1 MSWNLKSGSGRP
13 TTLGFFTPPLVFGAR
28 SVNIVSFFKRET
40 GSMAQQYQPGQRW
53 ISDSEAELGLG
64 TVLAQDGRLLTVLYP
79 ATGET
84 RQYALRNAPLTRVR
98 FSPGDV
104 ITHFENWKMTVR
116 EVDDVDGL
124 LVYHGLNAQNEVVT
138 LPETQLSNFIQFRL
152 ATDRLFAGQIDQL
165 SWFSLRYNT
174 LEHTSRQ
181 LQSSLWG
188 LGGVRAQ
195 PIAHQ
200 LHIAREVADRIA
212 PRVLLADEV
221 GLGKTIEAGLVIHR
235 QLLSGRANRVLILV
249 PENLQHQWL
258 VEMRRRF
265 NLQVALFDAE
275 RFMESDAGNPFEDT
289 QLALVALEWLVEDEK
304 AQDALFAAGWDLMV
318 VDEAHHLVWHEDKAS
333 REYSLVEQLA
343 EVIAGVLL
351 LTATPEQ
358 LGQDSHFARLRLLD
372 PNRFHDLKAFRAE
385 SENYRPVAQAVQEL
399 LDKGKLSPQA
409 QTTIHGFLGA
419 EGDALLAAVNAGDDE
434 AKSRLIRELLDR
446 HGTGRVLF
454 RNTRA
459 AVQGFPERKLH
470 EYPLPC
476 PVEYLELPVGEHA
489 DLYPEVSFQA
499 HSEVSEE
506 ERWWRFDPRVDWLID
521 TLKMLKRVKVLVI
534 CAHAETAMDLEDA
547 LRVRSGIPATV
558 FHEGMNILERDR
570 AAAYFADEEFGAQ
583 VLICSEIGSEGR
595 NFQFSHH
602 LVLFDLP
609 SHPDLL
615 EQRIGRLDRIGQK
628 HTIELHVPFLE
639 TSPQARLF
647 QWYHEALNAFL
658 NTCPTGNALQHQF
671 GSRLLPLLESGDDD
685 EWQKLINEAR
695 AERERL
701 ESELHTGRDRLLEL
715 NSGGAGEGEA
725 LVEAI
730 LDQDDQ
736 FSLPIY
742 METLFDAFG
751 IDSEDHSENA
761 LILKPS
767 EKMLDASF
775 PLGDDEGVTITYD
788 RNQALSREDMQF
800 ITWEHPMVQGGMDL
814 VLSGSM
820 GNTAVALI
828 KNKALKPG
836 TVLLELIYVSE
847 VVAPRSLQL
856 GRYLPPAAL
865 RCLLDPNGNDLS
877 SRVSFNTLNDQLE
890 SVPRASA
897 NKFIQAQRDLL
908 TPRINAGEEKITPK
922 HAERV
927 AEAQRRLAADTE
939 EELARLTALQA
950 VNPTVRDSELVA
962 LRAQREQGLAMLEK
976 AALRLEAIRVLV
988 AG

>member
-1 MSWNLKSGSGRP
+1 
-13 TTLGFFTPPLVFGAR
+13 
-28 SVNIVSFFKRET
+28 
-40 GSMAQQYQPGQRW
+40 MAQQYQPGQRW

-84 RQYALRNAPLTRVR
+84 RQYATRNAPLTRVR
-98 FSPGDV
+98 FSPGDE
-104 ITHFENWKMTVR
+104 ITHFEGWKLTVR

-124 LVYHGLNAQNEVVT
+124 LVYHGLNAHSEVLS

-152 ATDRLFAGQIDQL
+152 ASDRLFAGQIDPL
-165 SWFSLRYNT
+165 PWFALRYHS
-174 LEHTSRQ
+174 LEHTSRL
-181 LQSSLWG
+181 LQSPLWG
-188 LGGVRAQ
+188 LGGARAQ
-195 PIAHQ
+195 PIPHQ

-235 QLLSGRANRVLILV
+235 QLLAGRTSRVLILV

-265 NLQVALFDAE
+265 NLEVALFDAE
-275 RFMESDAGNPFEDT
+275 RCAESDADNPFEDS
-289 QLALVALEWLVEDEK
+289 QLALVALEWLKDDDK
-304 AQDALFAAGWDLMV
+304 AQAAVLAADWDLLV
-318 VDEAHHLVWHEDKAS
+318 VDEAHHLVWHPEHAS
-333 REYSLVEQLA
+333 REYSLVERLA
-343 EVIAGVLL
+343 RQIAGVLL

-372 PNRFHDLKAFRAE
+372 PDRFHDLAAFRDE
-385 SENYRPVAQAVQEL
+385 SAQYRPVAEAVQEL
-399 LDKGKLSPQA
+399 LDQGKLSQQA
-409 QTTIHGFLGA
+409 RAAIHGFLGA
-419 EGDALLAAVNAGDDE
+419 EGDELLASVEGGDEE
-434 AKSRLIRELLDR
+434 ARARLVRELLDR

-459 AVQGFPERKLH
+459 AVQGFPERQLH
-470 EYPLPC
+470 PYPLPC
-476 PVEYLELPVGEHA
+476 PAEYLELPVGEHA
-489 DLYPEVSFQA
+489 DLYPEVSYQA
-499 HSEVSEE
+499 QLETGEE

-558 FHEGMNILERDR
+558 FHEGLSILERDR

-609 SHPDLL
+609 AHPDLL

-628 HTIELHVPFLE
+628 HTIQLHVPYLE
-639 TSPQARLF
+639 TSPQERLF
-647 QWYHEALNAFL
+647 QWYDLALNAFL

-671 GSRLLPLLESGDDD
+671 GPRLLPQLDGGDGDTWLALLE
-685 EWQKLINEAR
+685 EAT
-695 AERERL
+695 AERLRL
-701 ESELHTGRDRLLEL
+701 EGELHAGRDRLLEL

-730 LDQDDQ
+730 LEQDDE
-736 FSLPIY
+736 FALPIY
-742 METLFDAFG
+742 MEELFDAFG

-761 LILKPS
+761 LILRPS

-788 RNQALSREDMQF
+788 RNQALAREDMQF
-800 ITWEHPMVQGGMDL
+800 LTWEHPMVQGGMDL

-836 TVLLELIYVSE
+836 TVLLELLYVSE
-847 VVAPRSLQL
+847 VVAPRALQL

-865 RCLLDPNGNDLS
+865 RCLLDAHGNDLAAK
-877 SRVSFNTLNDQLE
+877 VSFETLNDQLE

-897 NKFIQAQRDLL
+897 NKFIQAQRDALNPL
-908 TPRINAGEEKITPK
+908 INAGEAKIAPR

-939 EELARLTALQA
+939 EELARLSALQA
-950 VNPTVRDSELVA
+950 VNPSVRDSELDA
-962 LRAQREQGLAMLEK
+962 LRQQREQGLAMLDK

>member
-1 MSWNLKSGSGRP
+1 
-13 TTLGFFTPPLVFGAR
+13 
-28 SVNIVSFFKRET
+28 
-40 GSMAQQYQPGQRW
+40 MAQQYQPGQRW

-64 TVLAQDGRLLTVLYP
+64 TILAQDGRLLTVLYP
-79 ATGET
+79 ATGDT
-84 RQYALRNAPLTRVR
+84 RQYSLRNAPLTRVR
-98 FSPGDV
+98 FSPGDQ
-104 ITHFENWKMTVR
+104 ITHFEGWKLTVR
-116 EVDDVDGL
+116 EVDDIDGL
-124 LVYHGLNAQNEVVT
+124 MVYHGLDGQNQPRT

-152 ATDRLFAGQIDQL
+152 ASDRLFAGQIDPL

-174 LEHTSRQ
+174 LQHTSKQ
-181 LQSSLWG
+181 MQSALWG
-188 LGGVRAQ
+188 LGGCRAQ

-200 LHIAREVADRIA
+200 LHIAREVADRSA

-235 QLLSGRANRVLILV
+235 QLLSGRASRVLILV

-275 RFMESDAGNPFEDT
+275 RFIESDASNPFEDA

-304 AQDALFAAGWDLMV
+304 AQDALFAAGWDMMV
-318 VDEAHHLVWHEDKAS
+318 VDEAHHLVWHEDQVSA
-333 REYSLVEQLA
+333 EYGLVEQLA
-343 EVIAGVLL
+343 QVIPGVLL

-372 PNRFHDLKAFRAE
+372 PNRFHDLAAFRAE
-385 SENYRPVAQAVQEL
+385 SEHYRPVAEAVQEL
-399 LDKGKLSPQA
+399 LDEGRLSPKA
-409 QTTIHGFLGA
+409 HATIQGFLGA
-419 EGDALLAAVNAGDDE
+419 EGEALLAAVSDGDSQ
-434 AKSRLIRELLDR
+434 ASARLIRELLDR

-459 AVQGFPERKLH
+459 AIQGFPERQLH
-470 EYPLPC
+470 PYPLATP
-476 PVEYLELPVGEHA
+476 EQYRDLPAGEHA
-489 DLYPEVSFQA
+489 ELYPEVAFQA
-499 HSEVSEE
+499 QGDVADD

-521 TLKMLKRVKVLVI
+521 TLKMLKRTKVLVI

-547 LRVRSGIPATV
+547 LRVRSGIPASV

-595 NFQFSHH
+595 NFQFAHH
-602 LVLFDLP
+602 LVMFDLP
-609 SHPDLL
+609 AHPDLL

-628 HTIELHVPFLE
+628 HTIQLHIPYLLG
-639 TSPQARLF
+639 SPQERLF
-647 QWYHEALNAFL
+647 QWYHEGLNAFL

-671 GSRLLPLLESGDDD
+671 GPRLLSLLEGGESKAWDSLVDD
-685 EWQKLINEAR
+685 AR
-695 AERERL
+695 SERERL
-701 ESELHTGRDRLLEL
+701 EAELHTGRDRLLEL
-715 NSGGAGEGEA
+715 NSGGAGEGQA

-730 LDQDDQ
+730 LEQDDQ
-736 FSLPIY
+736 FALPIY

-788 RNQALSREDMQF
+788 RAQALSREDMQF
-800 ITWEHPMVQGGMDL
+800 LTWEHPMVQGGMDL

-836 TVLLELIYVSE
+836 TVLLELLFVSE

-865 RCLLDPNGNDLS
+865 RCLLDANGNDLA
-877 SRVSFNTLNDQLE
+877 SRVAFETLNEQLE

-897 NKFIQAQRDLL
+897 NKFVQAQRDVLAK
-908 TPRINAGEEKITPK
+908 RISGGEEKIMPT
-922 HAERV
+922 HVERV
-927 AEAQRRLAADTE
+927 AEAQRRLAAEAD
-939 EELARLTALQA
+939 EELARLVALQA
-950 VNPTVRDSELVA
+950 VNPSVRDSEIDA
-962 LRAQREQGLAMLEK
+962 LRKQREDGLAMLDK

>member
-1 MSWNLKSGSGRP
+1 
-13 TTLGFFTPPLVFGAR
+13 
-28 SVNIVSFFKRET
+28 
-40 GSMAQQYQPGQRW
+40 MAQQYQPGQRW

-64 TVLAQDGRLLTVLYP
+64 TILAQDGRLLTVLYP
-79 ATGET
+79 ATGDT
-84 RQYALRNAPLTRVR
+84 RQYSLRNAPLTRVR
-98 FSPGDV
+98 FSPGDQ
-104 ITHFENWKMTVR
+104 ITHFEGWKLTVR
-116 EVDDVDGL
+116 EVEDIDGL
-124 LVYHGLNAQNEVVT
+124 MVYHGLDGQNQART

-152 ATDRLFAGQIDQL
+152 ASDRLFAGQIDPL

-174 LEHTSRQ
+174 LHHTSKQ
-181 LQSSLWG
+181 MQSSLWG
-188 LGGVRAQ
+188 LGGCRAQ

-200 LHIAREVADRIA
+200 LHIAREVADRSA

-275 RFMESDAGNPFEDT
+275 RFIESDASNPFEDA
-289 QLALVALEWLVEDEK
+289 QLALVALEWLVDDEK

-318 VDEAHHLVWHEDKAS
+318 VDEAHHLVWHEEQAS
-333 REYSLVEQLA
+333 TEYSLVEQLA
-343 EVIAGVLL
+343 QVIPGVLL

-372 PNRFHDLKAFRAE
+372 PNRFHDLAAFRAE
-385 SENYRPVAQAVQEL
+385 SENYRPVAEAVQEL
-399 LDKGKLSPQA
+399 LEEGRLSPKA
-409 QTTIHGFLGA
+409 HATIQGFLGA
-419 EGDALLAAVNAGDDE
+419 EGEALLAAVNDGDTQ
-434 AKSRLIRELLDR
+434 ASARLIRELLDR

-459 AVQGFPERKLH
+459 AVQGFPERQLH
-470 EYPLPC
+470 PYPLANPA
-476 PVEYLELPVGEHA
+476 PYQDLPAGEHA
-489 DLYPEVSFQA
+489 ELYPEVAFQA
-499 HSEVSEE
+499 QGEVSDD

-521 TLKMLKRVKVLVI
+521 TLKMLKRTKVLVI

-558 FHEGMNILERDR
+558 FHEGMSILERDR

-595 NFQFSHH
+595 NFQFAHH
-602 LVLFDLP
+602 LVMFDLP
-609 SHPDLL
+609 AHPDLL

-628 HTIELHVPFLE
+628 HTIELHIPYLQD
-639 TSPQARLF
+639 SPQERLF
-647 QWYHEALNAFL
+647 QWYHDGLNAFL

-671 GSRLLPLLESGDDD
+671 GPRLLPMLEGGDAKAWTALVD
-685 EWQKLINEAR
+685 EAR
-695 AERERL
+695 GERERL
-701 ESELHTGRDRLLEL
+701 EAELHSGRDRLLEL
-715 NSGGAGEGEA
+715 NSGGAGEGQA

-730 LDQDDQ
+730 LEQDDQ
-736 FSLPIY
+736 FALPIY

-788 RNQALSREDMQF
+788 RAQALSREDMQF
-800 ITWEHPMVQGGMDL
+800 LTWEHPMVQGGMDL

-836 TVLLELIYVSE
+836 TVLLELLFVSE

-865 RCLLDPNGNDLS
+865 RCLLDANGNDLA
-877 SRVSFNTLNDQLE
+877 SRVAFETLNDQLE

-897 NKFIQAQRDLL
+897 NKFVQAQRDVLAQ
-908 TPRINAGEEKITPK
+908 RISGGEAKVMPV
-922 HAERV
+922 HVERV
-927 AEAQRRLAADTE
+927 AEAQRRLVAEAD

-950 VNPTVRDSELVA
+950 VNPSVRDSEIDA
-962 LRAQREQGLAMLEK
+962 LRKQREQGLAMLDK

>member
-1 MSWNLKSGSGRP
+1 
-13 TTLGFFTPPLVFGAR
+13 
-28 SVNIVSFFKRET
+28 
-40 GSMAQQYQPGQRW
+40 MAQQYQPGQRW

-64 TVLAQDGRLLTVLYP
+64 TILAQDGRLLTVLYP
-79 ATGET
+79 ATGDT
-84 RQYALRNAPLTRVR
+84 RQYSLRNAPLTRVR
-98 FSPGDV
+98 FSPGDQ
-104 ITHFENWKMTVR
+104 ITHFEGWKLTVR
-116 EVDDVDGL
+116 EVEDIDGL
-124 LVYHGLNAQNEVVT
+124 MVYHGLDGQNQART

-152 ATDRLFAGQIDQL
+152 ASDRLFAGQIDPL

-174 LEHTSRQ
+174 LHHTSKQ
-181 LQSSLWG
+181 MQSSLWG
-188 LGGVRAQ
+188 LGGCRAQ

-200 LHIAREVADRIA
+200 LHIAREVADRSA

-235 QLLSGRANRVLILV
+235 QLLSGRASRVLILV

-275 RFMESDAGNPFEDT
+275 RFIESDASNPFEDA
-289 QLALVALEWLVEDEK
+289 QLALVALEWLVDDEK
-304 AQDALFAAGWDLMV
+304 AQDALFAAGWNLMV
-318 VDEAHHLVWHEDKAS
+318 VDEAHHLVWHEDQVSA
-333 REYSLVEQLA
+333 EYGLVEQLA
-343 EVIAGVLL
+343 QVIPGVLL

-372 PNRFHDLKAFRAE
+372 PNRFHDLAAFRAE
-385 SENYRPVAQAVQEL
+385 SEHYRPVAEAVQEL
-399 LDKGKLSPQA
+399 LDEGRLSPKA
-409 QTTIHGFLGA
+409 HATIQGFLGA
-419 EGDALLAAVNAGDDE
+419 EGEALLAAVNDGDTQ
-434 AKSRLIRELLDR
+434 ASARLIRELLDR

-459 AVQGFPERKLH
+459 AVQGFPERQLH
-470 EYPLPC
+470 PYPLANP
-476 PVEYLELPVGEHA
+476 EQYQALPAGERA
-489 DLYPEVSFQA
+489 ELYPEVAFQA
-499 HSEVSEE
+499 QNEVSDE

-521 TLKMLKRVKVLVI
+521 TLKMLKRTKVLVI

-558 FHEGMNILERDR
+558 FHEGMSILERDR

-595 NFQFSHH
+595 NFQFAHH
-602 LVLFDLP
+602 LVMFDLP
-609 SHPDLL
+609 AHPDLL

-628 HTIELHVPFLE
+628 HTIELHIPYLQD
-639 TSPQARLF
+639 SPQERLF
-647 QWYHEALNAFL
+647 QWYHEGLNAFL

-671 GSRLLPLLESGDDD
+671 GPRLLPMLEGS
-685 EWQKLINEAR
+685 EAKAWSALVAEAR
-695 AERERL
+695 GERERL
-701 ESELHTGRDRLLEL
+701 EAELHSGRDRLLEL
-715 NSGGAGEGEA
+715 NSGGAGEGQA

-730 LDQDDQ
+730 LEQDDQ
-736 FSLPIY
+736 FALPIY

-788 RNQALSREDMQF
+788 RAQALSREDMQF
-800 ITWEHPMVQGGMDL
+800 LTWEHPMVQGGMDL

-836 TVLLELIYVSE
+836 TVLLELLFVSE

-865 RCLLDPNGNDLS
+865 RCLLDANGNDLA
-877 SRVSFNTLNDQLE
+877 SRVAFETLNDQLE

-897 NKFIQAQRDLL
+897 NKFVQAQRDVLA
-908 TPRINAGEEKITPK
+908 TRISGGEAKVMPT
-922 HAERV
+922 HVERV
-927 AEAQRRLAADTE
+927 AEAQRRLSAEAD

-950 VNPTVRDSELVA
+950 VNPSVRDSEIEA
-962 LRAQREQGLAMLEK
+962 LRKLREEGLAMLDK

>member
-1 MSWNLKSGSGRP
+1 
-13 TTLGFFTPPLVFGAR
+13 
-28 SVNIVSFFKRET
+28 
-40 GSMAQQYQPGQRW
+40 MAQQYQPGQRW

-64 TVLAQDGRLLTVLYP
+64 TILAQDGRLLTVLYP
-79 ATGET
+79 ATGDT
-84 RQYALRNAPLTRVR
+84 RQYSLRNAPLTRVR
-98 FSPGDV
+98 FAPGDQ
-104 ITHFENWKMTVR
+104 ITHFEGWKLTVR
-116 EVDDVDGL
+116 EVDDIDGL
-124 LVYHGLNAQNEVVT
+124 MVYHGLDGQNQPRT

-152 ATDRLFAGQIDQL
+152 ASDRLFAGQIDPL
-165 SWFSLRYNT
+165 AWFSLRYNT
-174 LEHTSRQ
+174 LHHTSKQ
-181 LQSSLWG
+181 VQSSLWG
-188 LGGVRAQ
+188 LGGCRAQ

-200 LHIAREVADRIA
+200 LHIAREVADRSA

-235 QLLSGRANRVLILV
+235 QLLTGRANRVLILV

-275 RFMESDAGNPFEDT
+275 RFIESDASNPFEDA
-289 QLALVALEWLVEDEK
+289 QLALVALEWLVDDEK

-318 VDEAHHLVWHEDKAS
+318 VDEAHHLVWHEDQVSA
-333 REYSLVEQLA
+333 EYGLVEQLA
-343 EVIAGVLL
+343 QVIPGVLL

-372 PNRFHDLKAFRAE
+372 PNRFHDLAAFRAE
-385 SENYRPVAQAVQEL
+385 SENYRPVAEAVQEL
-399 LDKGKLSPQA
+399 LDEGRLSPEA
-409 QTTIHGFLGA
+409 HATIQGFLGA
-419 EGDALLAAVNAGDDE
+419 EGEALLAAVSDGDTQ
-434 AKSRLIRELLDR
+434 ASARLIRELLDR

-459 AVQGFPERKLH
+459 AIQGFPERQLH
-470 EYPLPC
+470 PYPLALP
-476 PVEYLELPVGEHA
+476 EQYRELPAGEHA
-489 DLYPEVSFQA
+489 ELYPEVAFQA
-499 HSEVSEE
+499 QGEVSDD

-521 TLKMLKRVKVLVI
+521 TLKMLKRTKVLVI

-547 LRVRSGIPATV
+547 LRVRSGIPASV

-595 NFQFSHH
+595 NFQFAHH
-602 LVLFDLP
+602 LVMFDLP
-609 SHPDLL
+609 AHPDLL

-628 HTIELHVPFLE
+628 HIIQLHIPYLQDG
-639 TSPQARLF
+639 PQERLF
-647 QWYHEALNAFL
+647 QWYHEGLNAFL

-671 GSRLLPLLESGDDD
+671 GPRLLPMLEGGDSKAWDALVD
-685 EWQKLINEAR
+685 EAKG
-695 AERERL
+695 ERERL
-701 ESELHTGRDRLLEL
+701 EAELHSGRDRLLEL
-715 NSGGAGEGEA
+715 NSGGAGEGQA

-730 LDQDDQ
+730 LEQDDQ
-736 FSLPIY
+736 FALPIY

-788 RNQALSREDMQF
+788 RAQALSREDMQF
-800 ITWEHPMVQGGMDL
+800 LTWEHPMVQGGMDL

-836 TVLLELIYVSE
+836 TVLLELLFVSE

-865 RCLLDPNGNDLS
+865 RCLLDTNGNDLA
-877 SRVSFNTLNDQLE
+877 SRVAFETLNDQLE

-897 NKFIQAQRDLL
+897 NKFVQAQRDVLAQ
-908 TPRINAGEEKITPK
+908 RISGGEAKIMPT
-922 HAERV
+922 HVERV
-927 AEAQRRLAADTE
+927 AEAQRRLAAEAD
-939 EELARLTALQA
+939 EELARLTALKA
-950 VNPTVRDSELVA
+950 VNPSVRDSEIDA
-962 LRAQREQGLAMLEK
+962 LRKQREDGLAMLDK

>member
-1 MSWNLKSGSGRP
+1 
-13 TTLGFFTPPLVFGAR
+13 
-28 SVNIVSFFKRET
+28 
-40 GSMAQQYQPGQRW
+40 MAQQYQPGQRW

-64 TVLAQDGRLLTVLYP
+64 TILAQDGRLLTVLYP
-79 ATGET
+79 ATGDT
-84 RQYALRNAPLTRVR
+84 RQYSLRNAPLTRVR
-98 FSPGDV
+98 FSPGDQ
-104 ITHFENWKMTVR
+104 ITHFEGWKLTVR
-116 EVDDVDGL
+116 EVEDADGL
-124 LVYHGLNAQNEVVT
+124 LVYHGLDGQNQARV

-152 ATDRLFAGQIDQL
+152 ASDRLFAGQIDPL

-174 LEHTSRQ
+174 LQHTSKQ
-181 LQSSLWG
+181 MLSTLWG
-188 LGGVRAQ
+188 LGGCRAQ

-235 QLLSGRANRVLILV
+235 QLLCGRASRVLILV

-275 RFMESDAGNPFEDT
+275 RFIESDASNPFEDA

-318 VDEAHHLVWHEDKAS
+318 VDEAHHLVWHEEQAS
-333 REYSLVEQLA
+333 PEYALVEQLA
-343 EVIAGVLL
+343 QVIPGVLL

-372 PNRFHDLKAFRAE
+372 PNRFHDLAAFRAE
-385 SENYRPVAQAVQEL
+385 SEHYRPVAEAVQEL
-399 LDKGKLSPQA
+399 LDEGRLSPKA
-409 QTTIHGFLGA
+409 HATIEGFLGA
-419 EGDALLAAVNAGDDE
+419 EGEALLAAVTDGDSQ
-434 AKSRLIRELLDR
+434 ASARLIRELLDR

-459 AVQGFPERKLH
+459 AIQGFPERQLH
-470 EYPLPC
+470 PYPLANPAQ
-476 PVEYLELPVGEHA
+476 YHDLPSGERA
-489 DLYPEVSFQA
+489 ELYPEVAFQA
-499 HSEVSEE
+499 QGETSDD

-521 TLKMLKRVKVLVI
+521 TLKMLKRTKVLVI

-558 FHEGMNILERDR
+558 FHESMSILERDR

-595 NFQFSHH
+595 NFQFAHH
-602 LVLFDLP
+602 LVMFDLP
-609 SHPDLL
+609 AHPDLL

-628 HTIELHVPFLE
+628 HTIELHIPYLQD
-639 TSPQARLF
+639 SPQERLF
-647 QWYHEALNAFL
+647 QWYHQGLNAFL
-658 NTCPTGNALQHQF
+658 ATCPTGNALQHQF
-671 GSRLLPLLESGDDD
+671 GPRLLQLLEGGDSKAWEALVD
-685 EWQKLINEAR
+685 EAR

-701 ESELHTGRDRLLEL
+701 EAELHSGRDRLLEL
-715 NSGGAGEGEA
+715 NSGGAGEGQA

-730 LDQDDQ
+730 LEQDDQ
-736 FSLPIY
+736 FALPIY

-800 ITWEHPMVQGGMDL
+800 LTWEHPMVQGGMDL

-836 TVLLELIYVSE
+836 TVLLELLYVSE

-856 GRYLPPAAL
+856 GRYLPSAAL
-865 RCLLDPNGNDLS
+865 RCLLDANGNDLS
-877 SRVSFNTLNDQLE
+877 PRVAFETLNDQLE
-890 SVPRASA
+890 SVPKASA
-897 NKFIQAQRDLL
+897 NKFVQAQRDVLAK
-908 TPRINAGEEKITPK
+908 RIASGEAKVMPS
-922 HAERV
+922 HVERV
-927 AEAQRRLAADTE
+927 AEAQRRLAAEAD
-939 EELARLTALQA
+939 EELARLTALKA
-950 VNPTVRDSELVA
+950 VNPSVRDSEIDA
-962 LRAQREQGLAMLEK
+962 LRKQREEGLAMLEK

>member
-1 MSWNLKSGSGRP
+1 
-13 TTLGFFTPPLVFGAR
+13 
-28 SVNIVSFFKRET
+28 
-40 GSMAQQYQPGQRW
+40 
-53 ISDSEAELGLG
+53 
-64 TVLAQDGRLLTVLYP
+64 
-79 ATGET
+79 
-84 RQYALRNAPLTRVR
+84 
-98 FSPGDV
+98 
-104 ITHFENWKMTVR
+104 
-116 EVDDVDGL
+116 
-124 LVYHGLNAQNEVVT
+124 
-138 LPETQLSNFIQFRL
+138 
-152 ATDRLFAGQIDQL
+152 
-165 SWFSLRYNT
+165 
-174 LEHTSRQ
+174 
-181 LQSSLWG
+181 
-188 LGGVRAQ
+188 
-195 PIAHQ
+195 
-200 LHIAREVADRIA
+200 
-212 PRVLLADEV
+212 
-221 GLGKTIEAGLVIHR
+221 
-235 QLLSGRANRVLILV
+235 
-249 PENLQHQWL
+249 
-258 VEMRRRF
+258 
-265 NLQVALFDAE
+265 
-275 RFMESDAGNPFEDT
+275 MESDAGNPFEDT
-289 QLALVALEWLVEDEK
+289 QLALVALEWLVKDEK

-318 VDEAHHLVWHEDKAS
+318 VDEAHHLVWHEEKAS

-399 LDKGKLSPQA
+399 LDKGKLSAAA
-409 QTTIHGFLGA
+409 QKTIHGFLGA
-419 EGDALLAAVNAGDDE
+419 EGDTLLAAVNAGDDE
-434 AKSRLIRELLDR
+434 AKARLIRELLDR

-470 EYPLPC
+470 QYPLPC

-489 DLYPEVSFQA
+489 DLYPEVSFQSQSDA
-499 HSEVSEE
+499 SEE
-506 ERWWRFDPRVDWLID
+506 ERWWRFDPRVEWLID

-628 HTIELHVPFLE
+628 HIIELHVPFLE

-671 GSRLLPLLESGDDD
+671 GPRLLPLLESGDDD
-685 EWQKLINEAR
+685 EWQSLIDEAR
-695 AERERL
+695 SERERL

-715 NSGGAGEGEA
+715 NSGGAGEGEV
-725 LVEAI
+725 LVEDI
-730 LDQDDQ
+730 LEQDDQ

-865 RCLLDPNGNDLS
+865 RCLLDANGNDLS

-897 NKFIQAQRDLL
+897 NKFIQAQRDQL

>member
-1 MSWNLKSGSGRP
+1 
-13 TTLGFFTPPLVFGAR
+13 
-28 SVNIVSFFKRET
+28 
-40 GSMAQQYQPGQRW
+40 MAQQYQPGQRW

-64 TVLAQDGRLLTVLYP
+64 TILAQDGRLLTVLYP
-79 ATGET
+79 ATGDT
-84 RQYALRNAPLTRVR
+84 RQYSLRNAPLTRVR
-98 FSPGDV
+98 FSPGDQ
-104 ITHFENWKMTVR
+104 ITHFEGWKLTVR
-116 EVDDVDGL
+116 EVDDIDGL
-124 LVYHGLNAQNEVVT
+124 MVYHGLDGQNQPRT

-152 ATDRLFAGQIDQL
+152 ASDRLFAGQIDPL

-174 LEHTSRQ
+174 LQHTSKQ
-181 LQSSLWG
+181 MQSALWG
-188 LGGVRAQ
+188 LGGCRAQ

-200 LHIAREVADRIA
+200 LHIAREVADRSA

-235 QLLSGRANRVLILV
+235 QLLSGRASRVLILV

-275 RFMESDAGNPFEDT
+275 RFIESDASNPFEDA
-289 QLALVALEWLVEDEK
+289 QLALVALEWLVDDEK
-304 AQDALFAAGWDLMV
+304 AQDALFAAGWDMMV
-318 VDEAHHLVWHEDKAS
+318 VDEAHHLVWHEDQVSA
-333 REYSLVEQLA
+333 EYGLVEQLA
-343 EVIAGVLL
+343 QVIPGVLL

-372 PNRFHDLKAFRAE
+372 PNRFHDLAAFRAE
-385 SENYRPVAQAVQEL
+385 SEHYRPVAEAVQEL
-399 LDKGKLSPQA
+399 LDEGRLSPKA
-409 QTTIHGFLGA
+409 HATIQGFLGA
-419 EGDALLAAVNAGDDE
+419 EGEALLAAVSDGDSQ
-434 AKSRLIRELLDR
+434 ASARLIRELLDR

-459 AVQGFPERKLH
+459 AIQGFPERQLH
-470 EYPLPC
+470 PYPLATP
-476 PVEYLELPVGEHA
+476 EQYRDLPAGEHA
-489 DLYPEVSFQA
+489 ELYPEVAFQA
-499 HSEVSEE
+499 QGDVADD

-521 TLKMLKRVKVLVI
+521 TLKMLKRTKVLVI

-547 LRVRSGIPATV
+547 LRVRSGIPASV

-595 NFQFSHH
+595 NFQFAHH
-602 LVLFDLP
+602 LVMFDLP
-609 SHPDLL
+609 AHPDLL

-628 HTIELHVPFLE
+628 HTIQLHIPYLQG
-639 TSPQARLF
+639 SPQERLF
-647 QWYHEALNAFL
+647 QWYHEGLNAFL

-671 GSRLLPLLESGDDD
+671 GPRLLSLLEGGESKAWDSLVND
-685 EWQKLINEAR
+685 AR
-695 AERERL
+695 SERERL
-701 ESELHTGRDRLLEL
+701 EAELHTGRDRLLEL
-715 NSGGAGEGEA
+715 NSGGAGEGQA

-730 LDQDDQ
+730 LEQDDQ
-736 FSLPIY
+736 FALPIY

-788 RNQALSREDMQF
+788 RAQALSREDMQF
-800 ITWEHPMVQGGMDL
+800 LTWEHPMVQGGMDL

-836 TVLLELIYVSE
+836 TVLLELLFVSE

-865 RCLLDPNGNDLS
+865 RCLLDANGNDLA
-877 SRVSFNTLNDQLE
+877 SRVAFETLNEQLE

-897 NKFIQAQRDLL
+897 NKFVQAQRDVLAK
-908 TPRINAGEEKITPK
+908 RISGGEEKIMPT
-922 HAERV
+922 HVERV
-927 AEAQRRLAADTE
+927 AEAQRRLAAEAD
-939 EELARLTALQA
+939 EELARLVALQA
-950 VNPTVRDSELVA
+950 VNPSVRDSEIDA
-962 LRAQREQGLAMLEK
+962 LRKQREDGLAMLDK

>member
-1 MSWNLKSGSGRP
+1 
-13 TTLGFFTPPLVFGAR
+13 
-28 SVNIVSFFKRET
+28 
-40 GSMAQQYQPGQRW
+40 MAQQYQPGQRW

-64 TVLAQDGRLLTVLYP
+64 TILAQDGRLLTVLYP
-79 ATGET
+79 ATGDT
-84 RQYALRNAPLTRVR
+84 RQYSLRNAPLTRVR
-98 FSPGDV
+98 FSPGDQ
-104 ITHFENWKMTVR
+104 ITHFDGWKLTVR

-124 LVYHGLNAQNEVVT
+124 LVYHGLDGQNQPRT

-152 ATDRLFAGQIDQL
+152 ASDRLFAGQIDPL

-174 LEHTSRQ
+174 LQHTSKQ
-181 LQSSLWG
+181 MQSSLWG
-188 LGGVRAQ
+188 LGGCRAQ

-200 LHIAREVADRIA
+200 LHIAREVADRSA

-221 GLGKTIEAGLVIHR
+221 GLGKTIEAGLIIHR
-235 QLLSGRANRVLILV
+235 QLLSGRASRVLILV

-275 RFMESDAGNPFEDT
+275 RFIESDASNPFEDA
-289 QLALVALEWLVEDEK
+289 QLALVALEWLVDDEK

-318 VDEAHHLVWHEDKAS
+318 VDEAHHLVWHEDQVSA
-333 REYSLVEQLA
+333 EYGLVEQLA
-343 EVIAGVLL
+343 QVIPGVLL

-372 PNRFHDLKAFRAE
+372 PNRFHDLVAFRAE
-385 SENYRPVAQAVQEL
+385 SENYRPVAEAVQEL
-399 LDKGKLSPQA
+399 LDEGRLSPEA
-409 QTTIHGFLGA
+409 HATIHGFLGA
-419 EGDALLAAVNAGDDE
+419 EGEALLAAVSDGDTQ
-434 AKSRLIRELLDR
+434 ASARLIRELLDR

-459 AVQGFPERKLH
+459 AVQGFPERELH
-470 EYPLPC
+470 AYPVAMPEQYRDLP
-476 PVEYLELPVGEHA
+476 PGEKA
-489 DLYPEVSFQA
+489 ELYPEVAFQA
-499 HSEVSEE
+499 QGDITDD

-521 TLKMLKRVKVLVI
+521 TLKMLKRTKVLVI

-547 LRVRSGIPATV
+547 LRVRSGIPASV
-558 FHEGMNILERDR
+558 FHEGMSILERDR

-602 LVLFDLP
+602 LVMFDLP
-609 SHPDLL
+609 AHPDLL

-628 HTIELHVPFLE
+628 HTIQLHVPYLQD
-639 TSPQARLF
+639 SPQERLF

-671 GSRLLPLLESGDDD
+671 GPRLLPLLESGDSKAWDALVAD
-685 EWQKLINEAR
+685 AR
-695 AERERL
+695 GERERL
-701 ESELHTGRDRLLEL
+701 EAELHSGRDRLLEL
-715 NSGGAGEGEA
+715 NSGGAGEGQS

-730 LDQDDQ
+730 LEQDDQ
-736 FSLPIY
+736 FALPIY

-788 RNQALSREDMQF
+788 RAQALSREDMQF
-800 ITWEHPMVQGGMDL
+800 LTWEHPMVQGGMDL

-836 TVLLELIYVSE
+836 TVLLELLFVSE
-847 VVAPRSLQL
+847 VVAPRALQL

-865 RCLLDPNGNDLS
+865 RCLLDTNGNDLA
-877 SRVSFNTLNDQLE
+877 SRVAFETLNDQLE

-897 NKFIQAQRDLL
+897 NKFVQAQRDVLAQ
-908 TPRINAGEEKITPK
+908 RISGGEAKIMPT
-922 HAERV
+922 HVERV
-927 AEAQRRLAADTE
+927 AEAQRRLQAEAD
-939 EELARLTALQA
+939 EELARMVALQA
-950 VNPTVRDSELVA
+950 VNPSVRDSEIDA
-962 LRAQREQGLAMLEK
+962 LRKQREEGLAMLEK

>member
-1 MSWNLKSGSGRP
+1 
-13 TTLGFFTPPLVFGAR
+13 
-28 SVNIVSFFKRET
+28 
-40 GSMAQQYQPGQRW
+40 MAQFEPGQRW

-64 TVLAQDGRLLTVLYP
+64 TVLMQDGRMLTMLYP

-84 RQYALRNAPLTRVR
+84 RQYAIRNAPLTRVR
-98 FSPGDV
+98 FSPGDE
-104 ITHFENWKMTVR
+104 ITHFEGWKLTVQ

-124 LVYHGLNAQNEVVT
+124 LIYHGLDAQHQSVS

-152 ATDRLFAGQIDQL
+152 ASDRLFAGQIDPL
-165 SWFSLRYNT
+165 PWFALRYRT
-174 LEHTSRQ
+174 LEFTSKQ
-181 LQSSLWG
+181 LQSPLWG

-221 GLGKTIEAGLVIHR
+221 GLGKTIEAGLVVHR

-265 NLQVALFDAE
+265 NLDVALFDAD
-275 RFMESDAGNPFEDT
+275 RFIESDASNPFEDC
-289 QLALVALEWLVEDEK
+289 QLALVALEWLCEDEK
-304 AQDALFAAGWDLMV
+304 AQDALFAAGWDLLV
-318 VDEAHHLVWHEDKAS
+318 VDEAHHLVWHPESVS
-333 REYSLVEQLA
+333 REYALVEQLA
-343 EVIAGVLL
+343 EVIPGVLL

-372 PNRFHDLKAFRAE
+372 PHRFHDLEAFRAE
-385 SENYRPVAQAVQEL
+385 SANYKPVAEAVQEL
-399 LDKGKLSPQA
+399 LDQGRLSPA
-409 QTTIHGFLGA
+409 AHKTIHDFLGD
-419 EGDALLAAVNAGDDE
+419 EGEALLGAVNDGDTQ
-434 AKSRLIRELLDR
+434 AAARLVRELLDR
-446 HGTGRVLF
+446 HGTGRLLF

-459 AVQGFPERKLH
+459 AVQGFPERELH
-470 EYPLPC
+470 AYPLPS
-476 PVEYLELPVGEHA
+476 PDLYMELPVGEHP
-489 DLYPEVSFQA
+489 DLYPEVSYQA
-499 HSEVSEE
+499 QSDLDEDQ
-506 ERWWRFDPRVDWLID
+506 RWWRFDPRVEWLID

-534 CAHAETAMDLEDA
+534 CAHAETALDLEDA
-547 LRVRSGIPATV
+547 LRVRKGIAATV

-595 NFQFSHH
+595 NFQFAHH

-609 SHPDLL
+609 AHPDLL

-628 HTIELHVPFLE
+628 HRIQLHVPYLE
-639 TSPQARLF
+639 NSPQERLY
-647 QWYHEALNAFL
+647 QWYHQALNAFL

-671 GSRLLPLLESGDDD
+671 GARLLPLLESGDDG
-685 EWQKLINEAR
+685 EWQSLVDEAR
-695 AERERL
+695 GERERL
-701 ESELHTGRDRLLEL
+701 EGELHAGRDRLLEL

-725 LVEAI
+725 LVSAI
-730 LDQDDQ
+730 LEQDDQ
-736 FSLPIY
+736 FALPIY
-742 METLFDAFG
+742 MEQLFDAFG
-751 IDSEDHSENA
+751 IDSEDHSDNA
-761 LILKPS
+761 LILRPS

-788 RNQALSREDMQF
+788 RELALAREDMQF
-800 ITWEHPMVQGGMDL
+800 LTWEHPMVQGGMDL
-814 VLSGSM
+814 VRSGSM
-820 GNTAVALI
+820 GNTGVALI

-836 TVLLELIYVSE
+836 TVLLELLYVSE
-847 VVAPRSLQL
+847 VVAPRALQL
-856 GRYLPPAAL
+856 GRYLPPLAL
-865 RCLLDPNGNDLS
+865 RCLLDANGNDLAHK
-877 SRVSFNTLNDQLE
+877 VAFETLNDQLE

-897 NKFIQAQRDLL
+897 NKFVQAQRDSLNPL
-908 TPRINAGEEKITPK
+908 INAGEEKTAPR
-922 HAERV
+922 HLARV
-927 AEAQRRLAADTE
+927 AEAKRRLAAETD

-950 VNPTVRDSELVA
+950 VNPSVRDSELDA
-962 LRAQREQGLAMLEK
+962 LRQQREQGLAMLDK

>member
-1 MSWNLKSGSGRP
+1 
-13 TTLGFFTPPLVFGAR
+13 
-28 SVNIVSFFKRET
+28 
-40 GSMAQQYQPGQRW
+40 MAQYQPGQRW

-64 TVLAQDGRLLTVLYP
+64 TVLSEDGRLLTVLYP

-84 RQYALRNAPLTRVR
+84 RQYATRNAPLTRVR
-98 FSPGDV
+98 FSPGDD
-104 ITHFENWKMTVR
+104 ITHFEGWKLTVQ

-124 LVYHGLNAQNEVVT
+124 LVYHGLNSQHQPVT
-138 LPETQLSNFIQFRL
+138 MPETQLSNFIQFRL
-152 ATDRLFAGQIDQL
+152 ASDRLFAGQIDPL
-165 SWFSLRYNT
+165 PWFRLRYQT
-174 LEHTSRQ
+174 LGHNSRL

-188 LGGVRAQ
+188 LGGARAQ

-200 LHIAREVADRIA
+200 LHIAREVADRSA

-235 QLLSGRANRVLILV
+235 QLLSGRASRVLILV

-265 NLQVALFDAE
+265 NLPVALFDRE
-275 RFMESDAGNPFEDT
+275 RCAESDADNPFEDT
-289 QLALVALEWLVEDEK
+289 QLALVALEWLTDDDK
-304 AQDALFAAGWDLMV
+304 AQDYLLAAEWDLLV
-318 VDEAHHLVWHEDKAS
+318 VDEAHHLVWHPEQAS
-333 REYSLVEQLA
+333 REYDLVERLA
-343 EVIAGVLL
+343 RQIAGVLL

-358 LGQDSHFARLRLLD
+358 LGLDSHFARLRLLD
-372 PNRFHDLKAFRAE
+372 PDRFHDLAAFRAE
-385 SENYRPVAQAVQEL
+385 SAQYQPVAEAVQEL
-399 LDKGKLSPQA
+399 LDQGSLSSQA
-409 QTTIHGFLGA
+409 RTAIHGFLGSA
-419 EGDALLAAVNAGDDE
+419 GDELLAAVESGDAE
-434 AKSRLIRELLDR
+434 ARARMVRELLDR

-454 RNTRA
+454 RNTRS
-459 AVQGFPERKLH
+459 AVRGFPERQLH
-470 EYPLPC
+470 PYPLAC
-476 PVEYLELPVGEHA
+476 PDVYLELPVGEHA
-489 DLYPEVSFQA
+489 DLYPEVSYQA
-499 HSEVSEE
+499 QPEAGEE
-506 ERWWRFDPRVDWLID
+506 QRWWRFDPRVEWLID
-521 TLKMLKRVKVLVI
+521 TLKMLKKVKVLVI
-534 CAHAETAMDLEDA
+534 CAHAETALDLEDA
-547 LRVRSGIPATV
+547 LRVRSGILATV

-595 NFQFSHH
+595 NFQFAHH

-609 SHPDLL
+609 AHPDLL
-615 EQRIGRLDRIGQK
+615 EQRIGRLDRIGQQ
-628 HTIELHVPFLE
+628 HCIQLHVPYLE
-639 TSPQARLF
+639 NSPQERLF
-647 QWYHEALNAFL
+647 QWYHQALNAFC

-671 GSRLLPLLESGDDD
+671 GPRLLPLLEAGDDG
-685 EWQKLINEAR
+685 EWQALVDEAQT
-695 AERERL
+695 ERVRL
-701 ESELHTGRDRLLEL
+701 EGELHAGRDRLLEL

-730 LDQDDQ
+730 LEQDDE
-736 FSLPIY
+736 FALPIY
-742 METLFDAFG
+742 MEALFDAFG

-761 LILKPS
+761 LILRPS

-788 RNQALSREDMQF
+788 RDQALSREDMQF
-800 ITWEHPMVQGGMDL
+800 LTWEHPMVQGGMDL

-836 TVLLELIYVSE
+836 TVLLELLYVSE
-847 VVAPRSLQL
+847 VVAPRTLQL

-865 RCLLDPNGNDLS
+865 RCLLDNNGNDLAS
-877 SRVSFNTLNDQLE
+877 KVSFETLSDQLE

-897 NKFIQAQRDLL
+897 NKFVQAQREVLN
-908 TPRINAGEEKITPK
+908 PQINAGEAKVAPR

-927 AEAQRRLAADTE
+927 AEAKRRLAADTE

-950 VNPTVRDSELVA
+950 VNPSVRTSELEA
-962 LRAQREQGLAMLEK
+962 LRKQREQGLAMLDK

>member
-1 MSWNLKSGSGRP
+1 
-13 TTLGFFTPPLVFGAR
+13 
-28 SVNIVSFFKRET
+28 
-40 GSMAQQYQPGQRW
+40 MAQQYQPGQRW

-64 TVLAQDGRLLTVLYP
+64 TILAQDGRLLTVLYP
-79 ATGET
+79 ATGDT
-84 RQYALRNAPLTRVR
+84 RQYSLRNAPLTRVR
-98 FSPGDV
+98 FSPGDQ
-104 ITHFENWKMTVR
+104 ITHFEGWKLTVR
-116 EVDDVDGL
+116 EVDDIDGL
-124 LVYHGLNAQNEVVT
+124 MVYHGLDGQNQPRT

-152 ATDRLFAGQIDQL
+152 ASDRLFAGQIDPL

-174 LEHTSRQ
+174 LQHTSKQ
-181 LQSSLWG
+181 MQSALWG
-188 LGGVRAQ
+188 LGGCRAQ

-200 LHIAREVADRIA
+200 LHIAREVADRSA

-235 QLLSGRANRVLILV
+235 QLLSGRASRVLILV

-275 RFMESDAGNPFEDT
+275 RFIESDASNPFEDA
-289 QLALVALEWLVEDEK
+289 QLALVALEWLVDDEK

-318 VDEAHHLVWHEDKAS
+318 VDEAHHLVWHEDQVSA
-333 REYSLVEQLA
+333 EYGLVEQLA
-343 EVIAGVLL
+343 QVIPGVLL

-372 PNRFHDLKAFRAE
+372 PNRFHDLAAFRAE
-385 SENYRPVAQAVQEL
+385 SEHYRPVAEAVQEL
-399 LDKGKLSPQA
+399 LDEGRLSPKA
-409 QTTIHGFLGA
+409 HATIQGFLGA
-419 EGDALLAAVNAGDDE
+419 EGEALLAAVSDGDTQ
-434 AKSRLIRELLDR
+434 ASARLIRELLDR

-459 AVQGFPERKLH
+459 AVQGFPERQLH
-470 EYPLPC
+470 PYPVAMP
-476 PVEYLELPVGEHA
+476 EQYRELPPGEKA
-489 DLYPEVSFQA
+489 ELYPEVAFQA
-499 HSEVSEE
+499 QGDVADD

-521 TLKMLKRVKVLVI
+521 TLKMLKRTKVLVI

-547 LRVRSGIPATV
+547 LRVRSGTPASV
-558 FHEGMNILERDR
+558 FHEGMSILERDR

-602 LVLFDLP
+602 LVMFDLP
-609 SHPDLL
+609 AHPDLL

-628 HTIELHVPFLE
+628 HTIQLHVPYLQE
-639 TSPQARLF
+639 SPQERLF
-647 QWYHEALNAFL
+647 QWYHEGLNAFL

-671 GSRLLPLLESGDDD
+671 GPRLLPLLEGGDSKAWDALVAD
-685 EWQKLINEAR
+685 AR
-695 AERERL
+695 GERERL
-701 ESELHTGRDRLLEL
+701 EAELHTGRDRLLEL

-730 LDQDDQ
+730 LEQDDQ
-736 FSLPIY
+736 FALPIY

-788 RNQALSREDMQF
+788 RAQALSREDMQF
-800 ITWEHPMVQGGMDL
+800 LTWEHPMVQGGMDL

-836 TVLLELIYVSE
+836 TVLLELLFVSE

-865 RCLLDPNGNDLS
+865 RCLLDANGNDLA
-877 SRVSFNTLNDQLE
+877 SRVAFETLNDQLE

-897 NKFIQAQRDLL
+897 NKFVQAQRDVLAK
-908 TPRINAGEEKITPK
+908 RISGGEEKILPN
-922 HAERV
+922 HVERV
-927 AEAQRRLAADTE
+927 AEAQRRLAAEAD
-939 EELARLTALQA
+939 EELARLVALQA
-950 VNPTVRDSELVA
+950 VNPSVRDSEIDA
-962 LRAQREQGLAMLEK
+962 LRKQREDGLAMLEK

>member
-1 MSWNLKSGSGRP
+1 
-13 TTLGFFTPPLVFGAR
+13 
-28 SVNIVSFFKRET
+28 
-40 GSMAQQYQPGQRW
+40 MAQQYQPGQRW

-84 RQYALRNAPLTRVR
+84 RQYSVRNAPLTRVR
-98 FSPGDV
+98 FSPGDQ
-104 ITHFENWKMTVR
+104 ITHFDGWKLTVR

-124 LVYHGLNAQNEVVT
+124 MVYHGLDAQNQPRT

-152 ATDRLFAGQIDQL
+152 ASDRLFAGQIDPMP
-165 SWFSLRYNT
+165 WFSLRYNT
-174 LEHTSRQ
+174 LLHTSKQ
-181 LQSSLWG
+181 MQSSLWG

-221 GLGKTIEAGLVIHR
+221 GLGKTIEAGLIIHR
-235 QLLSGRANRVLILV
+235 QLLSGRASRVLILV

-265 NLQVALFDAE
+265 NLEVALFDAE
-275 RFMESDAGNPFEDT
+275 RFIESDASNPFEDA
-289 QLALVALEWLVEDEK
+289 QLALVALEWLIEDEK
-304 AQDALFAAGWDLMV
+304 AQDALFAAGWNLMV
-318 VDEAHHLVWHEDKAS
+318 VDEAHHLVWHEEHAS
-333 REYSLVEQLA
+333 REYALVEQLA
-343 EVIAGVLL
+343 QVIDGVLL

-372 PNRFHDLKAFRAE
+372 PDRFHDLATFRAE
-385 SENYRPVAQAVQEL
+385 SEHYRPVAEAVQEL
-399 LDKGKLSPQA
+399 LDQGRLSSKA
-409 QTTIHGFLGA
+409 HDTIQGFLGA
-419 EGDALLAAVNAGDDE
+419 EGEALLTAVNDGDSQ
-434 AKSRLIRELLDR
+434 ASARLIRELLDR

-459 AVQGFPERKLH
+459 AIQGFPERQLH
-470 EYPLPC
+470 AYPLANP
-476 PVEYLELPVGEHA
+476 PAYAALDPSERAEF
-489 DLYPEVSFQA
+489 YPEVAFQA
-499 HSEVSEE
+499 QAESAED

-521 TLKMLKRVKVLVI
+521 TLKMLKRTKVLVI

-595 NFQFSHH
+595 NFQFAHH
-602 LVLFDLP
+602 LVMFDLP
-609 SHPDLL
+609 AHPDLL

-628 HTIELHVPFLE
+628 HTIELHVPYLQD
-639 TSPQARLF
+639 SPQERLY
-647 QWYHEALNAFL
+647 QWYQEALNAFL
-658 NTCPTGNALQHQF
+658 ATCPTGTALQHQF
-671 GSRLLPLLESGDDD
+671 GSRLLAQLGGGDRQAW
-685 EWQKLINEAR
+685 EALVVEAR

-701 ESELHTGRDRLLEL
+701 EADLHSGRDRLLEL

-730 LDQDDQ
+730 LEQDDQ
-736 FSLPIY
+736 FALPIY

-788 RNQALSREDMQF
+788 RAQALSREDMQF

-836 TVLLELIYVSE
+836 TVLLELLYVSE
-847 VVAPRSLQL
+847 VVAPRHLQL

-865 RCLLDPNGNDLS
+865 RCLLDANGNDLAA
-877 SRVSFNTLNDQLE
+877 RVAFETLNEQLE

-897 NKFIQAQRDLL
+897 NKFVQAQRDALSK
-908 TPRINAGEEKITPK
+908 RIAAGEEKIMPA
-922 HAERV
+922 HIERV
-927 AEAQRRLAADTE
+927 AQAQRRLAAEAD
-939 EELARLTALQA
+939 EELARMTALKA
-950 VNPTVRDSELVA
+950 VNPSVRDTELDA
-962 LRAQREQGLAMLEK
+962 LRKLRKDGVAMLEK
-976 AALRLEAIRVLV
+976 AALRLEAIRILV

>member
-1 MSWNLKSGSGRP
+1 
-13 TTLGFFTPPLVFGAR
+13 
-28 SVNIVSFFKRET
+28 
-40 GSMAQQYQPGQRW
+40 MAQYQPGQRW

-64 TVLAQDGRLLTVLYP
+64 TVLSEDGRLLTVLYP

-84 RQYALRNAPLTRVR
+84 RQYATRNAPLTRVR
-98 FSPGDV
+98 FSPGDD
-104 ITHFENWKMTVR
+104 ITHFEGWKLTVQ

-124 LVYHGLNAQNEVVT
+124 LVYHGLNAQHEPVT
-138 LPETQLSNFIQFRL
+138 MPETQLSNFIQFRL
-152 ATDRLFAGQIDQL
+152 ASDRLFAGQIDPL
-165 SWFSLRYNT
+165 AWFSLRYQT
-174 LEHTSRQ
+174 LAHTSRQ

-200 LHIAREVADRIA
+200 LHIAREVADRSA

-275 RFMESDAGNPFEDT
+275 RCAESDADNPFEDS
-289 QLALVALEWLVEDEK
+289 QLALVALEWLRDDER
-304 AQDALFAAGWDLMV
+304 AQAHLLAADWDLLV
-318 VDEAHHLVWHEDKAS
+318 VDEAHHLVWHPEQAS
-333 REYSLVEQLA
+333 AEYQLVEELA
-343 EVIAGVLL
+343 RQIAGVLL

-358 LGQDSHFARLRLLD
+358 LGLDSHFARLRLLD
-372 PNRFHDLKAFRAE
+372 PDRFHDLEAFRAE
-385 SENYRPVAQAVQEL
+385 SAQYQPVAEAVQEL
-399 LDKGKLSPQA
+399 LDQGKLSKKA
-409 QTTIHGFLGA
+409 RDAIHGFLGT
-419 EGDALLAAVNAGDDE
+419 EGDELLAAVESGDND
-434 AKSRLIRELLDR
+434 ARARMVRELLDR

-454 RNTRA
+454 RNTRS
-459 AVQGFPERKLH
+459 AVQGFPERELH
-470 EYPLPC
+470 AYPLEC
-476 PVEYLELPVGEHA
+476 PDEYLELPLGEHA
-489 DLYPEVSFQA
+489 DLYPEVSYQA
-499 HSEVSEE
+499 QPEANND
-506 ERWWRFDPRVDWLID
+506 ERWWRFDPRVEWLID
-521 TLKMLKRVKVLVI
+521 TLKMLKKVKVLVI
-534 CAHAETAMDLEDA
+534 CAHAETALDLEDA
-547 LRVRSGIPATV
+547 LRVRSGIPTSV

-609 SHPDLL
+609 AHPDLL

-628 HTIELHVPFLE
+628 HTIQLHVPYLQ
-639 TSPQARLF
+639 TSPQERLF
-647 QWYHEALNAFL
+647 QWYHQALNAFL
-658 NTCPTGNALQHQF
+658 STCPTGNALQHQF
-671 GSRLLPLLESGDDD
+671 GPRLLPLLEAGDDG
-685 EWQKLINEAR
+685 EWQTLVDEAQ
-695 AERERL
+695 AERLRL
-701 ESELHTGRDRLLEL
+701 EGELHAGRDRLLEL

-730 LDQDDQ
+730 LEQDDE
-736 FSLPIY
+736 FALPIY
-742 METLFDAFG
+742 MEALFDAFG

-761 LILKPS
+761 LILRPS

-775 PLGDDEGVTITYD
+775 PLGDDEAVTITYD
-788 RNQALSREDMQF
+788 RNLALSREDMQF
-800 ITWEHPMVQGGMDL
+800 LTWEHPMVQGGMDL

-820 GNTAVALI
+820 GNTSVALL

-836 TVLLELIYVSE
+836 TVLLELLYVSE
-847 VVAPRSLQL
+847 VVAPRALQL

-865 RCLLDPNGNDLS
+865 RCLLDSNGNDLAS
-877 SRVSFNTLNDQLE
+877 KVSFDKLNEQLE

-897 NKFIQAQRDLL
+897 NKFVQAQREVLN
-908 TPRINAGEEKITPK
+908 PKINAGEAKIAPR

-927 AEAQRRLAADTE
+927 AEAKQRLAADTE

-950 VNPTVRDSELVA
+950 VNPSVRTSELDA
-962 LRAQREQGLAMLEK
+962 LRHRREQGLAMLDK

>member
-1 MSWNLKSGSGRP
+1 
-13 TTLGFFTPPLVFGAR
+13 
-28 SVNIVSFFKRET
+28 
-40 GSMAQQYQPGQRW
+40 MAHFEPGQRW

-64 TVLAQDGRLLTVLYP
+64 TVLMQDGRMLTMLYP

-84 RQYALRNAPLTRVR
+84 RQYAIRNAPLTRVR
-98 FSPGDV
+98 FSPGDE
-104 ITHFENWKMTVR
+104 ITHFEGWKLTVQ

-124 LVYHGLNAQNEVVT
+124 LIYHGLDAQHQSVS

-152 ATDRLFAGQIDQL
+152 ASDRLFAGQIDPL
-165 SWFSLRYNT
+165 PWFALRYRT
-174 LEHTSRQ
+174 LEFTSKQ
-181 LQSSLWG
+181 LQSPLWG

-221 GLGKTIEAGLVIHR
+221 GLGKTIEAGLVVHR

-265 NLQVALFDAE
+265 NLDVALFDAE
-275 RFMESDAGNPFEDT
+275 RFIESDASNPFEDC
-289 QLALVALEWLVEDEK
+289 QLALVALEWLCEDEK
-304 AQDALFAAGWDLMV
+304 AQDALFAAGWDLLV
-318 VDEAHHLVWHEDKAS
+318 VDEAHHLVWHPESVS
-333 REYSLVEQLA
+333 REYALVEQLA
-343 EVIAGVLL
+343 EVIPGVLL

-372 PNRFHDLKAFRAE
+372 PHRFHDLEAFRAE
-385 SENYRPVAQAVQEL
+385 SANYKPVAEAVQEL
-399 LDKGKLSPQA
+399 LDQGRLSPA
-409 QTTIHGFLGA
+409 AHKTIHDFLGD
-419 EGDALLAAVNAGDDE
+419 EGEALLGAVNDGDTQ
-434 AKSRLIRELLDR
+434 AAARLVRELLDR
-446 HGTGRVLF
+446 HGTGRLLF

-459 AVQGFPERKLH
+459 AVQGFPERELH
-470 EYPLPC
+470 AYPLPS
-476 PVEYLELPVGEHA
+476 PDLYMELPVGEHP
-489 DLYPEVSFQA
+489 DLYPEVSYQA
-499 HSEVSEE
+499 QSDLDEDQ
-506 ERWWRFDPRVDWLID
+506 RWWRFDPRVEWLID

-534 CAHAETAMDLEDA
+534 CAHAETALDLEDA
-547 LRVRSGIPATV
+547 LRVRKGIAATV

-595 NFQFSHH
+595 NFQFAHH

-609 SHPDLL
+609 AHPDLL

-628 HTIELHVPFLE
+628 HRIQLHVPYLE
-639 TSPQARLF
+639 NSPQERLY
-647 QWYHEALNAFL
+647 QWYHQALNAFL

-671 GSRLLPLLESGDDD
+671 GARLLPLLESGDDG
-685 EWQKLINEAR
+685 EWQSLVDEAR
-695 AERERL
+695 GERERL
-701 ESELHTGRDRLLEL
+701 EGELHAGRDRLLEL

-725 LVEAI
+725 LVSAI
-730 LDQDDQ
+730 LEQDDQ
-736 FSLPIY
+736 FALPIY
-742 METLFDAFG
+742 MEQLFDAFG
-751 IDSEDHSENA
+751 IDSEDHSDNA
-761 LILKPS
+761 LILRPS

-788 RNQALSREDMQF
+788 RELALAREDMQF
-800 ITWEHPMVQGGMDL
+800 FTWEHPMVQGGMDL
-814 VLSGSM
+814 VRSGSM
-820 GNTAVALI
+820 GNTGVALI

-836 TVLLELIYVSE
+836 TVLLELLYVSE
-847 VVAPRSLQL
+847 VVAPRALQL
-856 GRYLPPAAL
+856 GRYLPPLAL
-865 RCLLDPNGNDLS
+865 RCLLDANGNDLAHK
-877 SRVSFNTLNDQLE
+877 VAFETLNDQLE

-897 NKFIQAQRDLL
+897 NKFVQAQRDSLNPL
-908 TPRINAGEEKITPK
+908 INAGEEKTAPR
-922 HAERV
+922 HLARV
-927 AEAQRRLAADTE
+927 EEAKRRLAAETD

-950 VNPTVRDSELVA
+950 VNPSVRDSELDA
-962 LRAQREQGLAMLEK
+962 LRQQREQGLAMLDK

>member
-1 MSWNLKSGSGRP
+1 
-13 TTLGFFTPPLVFGAR
+13 
-28 SVNIVSFFKRET
+28 
-40 GSMAQQYQPGQRW
+40 MAQQYQPGQRW

-64 TVLAQDGRLLTVLYP
+64 TILAQDGRLLTVLYP
-79 ATGET
+79 ATGDT
-84 RQYALRNAPLTRVR
+84 RQYSLRNAPLTRVR
-98 FSPGDV
+98 FSPGDQ
-104 ITHFENWKMTVR
+104 ITHIEGWKLTVR
-116 EVDDVDGL
+116 EVEDIDGL
-124 LVYHGLNAQNEVVT
+124 MVYHGLDGQNQPRT

-152 ATDRLFAGQIDQL
+152 ASDRLFAGQIDPL

-174 LEHTSRQ
+174 LQHTSKQ
-181 LQSSLWG
+181 MQSALWG
-188 LGGVRAQ
+188 LGGCRAQ

-200 LHIAREVADRIA
+200 LHIAREVADRSA

-275 RFMESDAGNPFEDT
+275 RFIESDASNPFEDA
-289 QLALVALEWLVEDEK
+289 QLALVALEWLVDDEK

-318 VDEAHHLVWHEDKAS
+318 VDEAHHLVWHEDQAS
-333 REYSLVEQLA
+333 TEYSLVEQLA
-343 EVIAGVLL
+343 QVIPGVLL

-372 PNRFHDLKAFRAE
+372 PNRFHDLAAFRAE
-385 SENYRPVAQAVQEL
+385 SEHYRPVAEAVQEL
-399 LDKGKLSPQA
+399 LDEGRLSPKA
-409 QTTIHGFLGA
+409 HATIQGFLGA
-419 EGDALLAAVNAGDDE
+419 EGEALLAAVNDGDTQ
-434 AKSRLIRELLDR
+434 ASARLIRELLDR

-459 AVQGFPERKLH
+459 AIQGFPERQLH
-470 EYPLPC
+470 PYPLATP
-476 PVEYLELPVGEHA
+476 EQYRDLPAGEHA
-489 DLYPEVSFQA
+489 ELYPEVAFQA
-499 HSEVSEE
+499 QGEAADD

-521 TLKMLKRVKVLVI
+521 TLKMLKRTKVLVI

-558 FHEGMNILERDR
+558 FHEGMSILERDR

-595 NFQFSHH
+595 NFQFAHH
-602 LVLFDLP
+602 LVMFDLP
-609 SHPDLL
+609 AHPDLL

-628 HTIELHVPFLE
+628 HTIQLHIPYLQD
-639 TSPQARLF
+639 SPQERLF
-647 QWYHEALNAFL
+647 QWYHEGLNAFL

-671 GSRLLPLLESGDDD
+671 GPRLLPLLEGGESKAWDALVAD
-685 EWQKLINEAR
+685 AR
-695 AERERL
+695 GERERL
-701 ESELHTGRDRLLEL
+701 EAELHTGRDRLLEL
-715 NSGGAGEGEA
+715 NSGGAGEGQA
-725 LVEAI
+725 LVEDI
-730 LDQDDQ
+730 LEQDDQ
-736 FSLPIY
+736 FALPIY

-788 RNQALSREDMQF
+788 RAQALSREDMQF
-800 ITWEHPMVQGGMDL
+800 LTWEHPMVQGGMDL

-836 TVLLELIYVSE
+836 TVLLELLFVSE

-865 RCLLDPNGNDLS
+865 RCLLDANGNDLA
-877 SRVSFNTLNDQLE
+877 SRVAFETLNDQLE

-897 NKFIQAQRDLL
+897 NKFVQAQRDVLAK
-908 TPRINAGEEKITPK
+908 RISGGEEKILPI
-922 HAERV
+922 HVERV
-927 AEAQRRLAADTE
+927 AEAQRRLAAEAD
-939 EELARLTALQA
+939 EELARLVALQA
-950 VNPTVRDSELVA
+950 VNPSVRDSEIDA
-962 LRAQREQGLAMLEK
+962 LRKQREDGLAMLEK

>member
-1 MSWNLKSGSGRP
+1 
-13 TTLGFFTPPLVFGAR
+13 
-28 SVNIVSFFKRET
+28 
-40 GSMAQQYQPGQRW
+40 MAQYEPGQRW

-64 TVLAQDGRLLTVLYP
+64 TVLIQDGRMLTMLYP

-84 RQYALRNAPLTRVR
+84 RQYAARNAPLTRVR
-98 FSPGDV
+98 FSPGDE
-104 ITHFENWKMTVR
+104 ITHFEGWKLTVQ

-124 LVYHGLNAQNEVVT
+124 LVYQGLNEQNQSVS

-152 ATDRLFAGQIDQL
+152 ASDRLFAGQIDPL
-165 SWFSLRYNT
+165 PWFALRYHT
-174 LEHTSRQ
+174 LEHTSRL

-200 LHIAREVADRIA
+200 LHIAREVADRVA

-235 QLLSGRANRVLILV
+235 QLLSGRASRVLILV

-265 NLQVALFDAE
+265 NLEVALFDAE
-275 RFMESDAGNPFEDT
+275 RFIESDASNPFEDC
-289 QLALVALEWLVEDEK
+289 QLALVALEWLCDDEA
-304 AQDALFAAGWDLMV
+304 AQDALFAAGWDLLV
-318 VDEAHHLVWHEDKAS
+318 VDEAHHLVWHPEHAS
-333 REYSLVEQLA
+333 PEYRLVEQLA
-343 EVIAGVLL
+343 EVIPAVLL

-372 PNRFHDLKAFRAE
+372 PHRFHDLAAFRAE
-385 SENYRPVAQAVQEL
+385 SANYQPVAEAVQEL
-399 LDKGKLSPQA
+399 LEHGSLSPEAHQ
-409 QTTIHGFLGA
+409 TIHTFLGT
-419 EGDALLAAVNAGDDE
+419 EGEELLAAVSAGDSD
-434 AKSRLIRELLDR
+434 ASARLVRELLDR
-446 HGTGRVLF
+446 HGTGRLLF

-470 EYPLPC
+470 PYPLTC
-476 PVEYLELPVGEHA
+476 PDEYLELPLGEHA
-489 DLYPEVSFQA
+489 ELYPEVSYQA
-499 HSEVSEE
+499 QPEIEE
-506 ERWWRFDPRVDWLID
+506 DQRWWRFDPRIDWLID
-521 TLKMLKRVKVLVI
+521 TLKMLKKAKVLVI

-547 LRVRSGIPATV
+547 LRVRKGIAATV

-595 NFQFSHH
+595 NFQFAHH
-602 LVLFDLP
+602 LALFDLP
-609 SHPDLL
+609 AHPDLL

-628 HTIELHVPFLE
+628 NIIELHVPYLE
-639 TSPQARLF
+639 NTPQERLF
-647 QWYHEALNAFL
+647 QWYHQALNAFL

-671 GSRLLPLLESGDDD
+671 GPRLLTLLENGDDG
-685 EWQKLINEAR
+685 EWQALVDEAKL
-695 AERERL
+695 ERLRL
-701 ESELHTGRDRLLEL
+701 ESELHAGRDRLLEL

-730 LDQDDQ
+730 EEQDDE
-736 FSLPIY
+736 FTLPIY
-742 METLFDAFG
+742 MEELFEAFG

-761 LILKPS
+761 LILRPS

-788 RNQALSREDMQF
+788 RDQALAREDMQF
-800 ITWEHPMVQGGMDL
+800 LTWEHPMVQGGMDL
-814 VLSGSM
+814 VRAGSM

-836 TVLLELIYVSE
+836 TVLLELLYVSE

-865 RCLLDPNGNDLS
+865 RCLLDSNGNDLADK
-877 SRVSFNTLNDQLE
+877 VSFEKLNEQLE
-890 SVPRASA
+890 TVPRASA
-897 NKFIQAQRDLL
+897 NKFVQAQRDALNPL
-908 TPRINAGEEKITPK
+908 INAGEAKIAPH
-922 HAERV
+922 HAERI
-927 AEAQRRLAADTE
+927 ATAQRRLAAETD

-950 VNPTVRDSELVA
+950 VNPSVRDSELTT
-962 LRAQREQGLAMLEK
+962 LRRQREQGLALLDR

>member
-1 MSWNLKSGSGRP
+1 
-13 TTLGFFTPPLVFGAR
+13 
-28 SVNIVSFFKRET
+28 
-40 GSMAQQYQPGQRW
+40 MAQQYQPGQRW

-64 TVLAQDGRLLTVLYP
+64 TILAQDGRLLTVLYP
-79 ATGET
+79 ATGDT
-84 RQYALRNAPLTRVR
+84 RQYSLRNAPLTRVR
-98 FSPGDV
+98 FSPGDQ
-104 ITHFENWKMTVR
+104 ITHFEGWKLTVR
-116 EVDDVDGL
+116 EVEDADGL
-124 LVYHGLNAQNEVVT
+124 LVYHGLDGQNQARV

-152 ATDRLFAGQIDQL
+152 ASDRLFAGQIDPL

-174 LEHTSRQ
+174 LQHTSKQ
-181 LQSSLWG
+181 MLSTLWG
-188 LGGVRAQ
+188 LGGCRAQ

-235 QLLSGRANRVLILV
+235 QLLCGRASRVLILV

-275 RFMESDAGNPFEDT
+275 RFIESDASNPFEDA

-318 VDEAHHLVWHEDKAS
+318 VDEAHHLVWHEEQAS
-333 REYSLVEQLA
+333 PEYALVEQLA
-343 EVIAGVLL
+343 QVIPGVLL

-372 PNRFHDLKAFRAE
+372 PNRFHDLAAFRAE
-385 SENYRPVAQAVQEL
+385 SEHYRPVAEAVQEL
-399 LDKGKLSPQA
+399 LDEGRLSPKA
-409 QTTIHGFLGA
+409 HATIEGFLGA
-419 EGDALLAAVNAGDDE
+419 EGEALLAAVTDGDSQ
-434 AKSRLIRELLDR
+434 ASARLIRELLDR

-459 AVQGFPERKLH
+459 AIQGFPERQLH
-470 EYPLPC
+470 PYPLANPAQ
-476 PVEYLELPVGEHA
+476 YHDLPSGERA
-489 DLYPEVSFQA
+489 ELYPEVAFQA
-499 HSEVSEE
+499 QGETSDD

-521 TLKMLKRVKVLVI
+521 TLKMLKRTKVLVI

-558 FHEGMNILERDR
+558 FHEGMSILERDR

-595 NFQFSHH
+595 NFQFAHH
-602 LVLFDLP
+602 LVMFDLP
-609 SHPDLL
+609 AHPDLL

-628 HTIELHVPFLE
+628 HTIELHIPYLQD
-639 TSPQARLF
+639 SPQERLF
-647 QWYHEALNAFL
+647 QWYHQGLNAFL
-658 NTCPTGNALQHQF
+658 ATCPTGNALQHQF
-671 GSRLLPLLESGDDD
+671 GPRLLQLLEGGDSKAWEALVD
-685 EWQKLINEAR
+685 EAR

-701 ESELHTGRDRLLEL
+701 EAELHSGRDRLLEL
-715 NSGGAGEGEA
+715 NSGGAGEGQA

-730 LDQDDQ
+730 LEQDDQ
-736 FSLPIY
+736 FALPIY

-800 ITWEHPMVQGGMDL
+800 LTWEHPMVQGGMDL

-836 TVLLELIYVSE
+836 TVLLELLYVSE

-856 GRYLPPAAL
+856 GRYLPSAAL
-865 RCLLDPNGNDLS
+865 RCLLDANGNDLS
-877 SRVSFNTLNDQLE
+877 PRVAFETLNDQLE
-890 SVPRASA
+890 SVPKASA
-897 NKFIQAQRDLL
+897 NKFVQAQRDVLAK
-908 TPRINAGEEKITPK
+908 RIASGEAKVMPS
-922 HAERV
+922 HVERV
-927 AEAQRRLAADTE
+927 AEAQRRLAAEAD
-939 EELARLTALQA
+939 EELARLTALKA
-950 VNPTVRDSELVA
+950 VNPSVRDSEIDA
-962 LRAQREQGLAMLEK
+962 LRKQREEGLAMLEK

>member
-1 MSWNLKSGSGRP
+1 
-13 TTLGFFTPPLVFGAR
+13 
-28 SVNIVSFFKRET
+28 
-40 GSMAQQYQPGQRW
+40 MAQQYQPGQRW

-64 TVLAQDGRLLTVLYP
+64 TILAQDGRLLTVLYP
-79 ATGET
+79 ATGDT
-84 RQYALRNAPLTRVR
+84 RQYSLRNAPLTRVR
-98 FSPGDV
+98 FAPGDQ
-104 ITHFENWKMTVR
+104 ITHFEGWKLTVR
-116 EVDDVDGL
+116 EVEDIDGL
-124 LVYHGLNAQNEVVT
+124 MVYHGLDGQNQPRT

-152 ATDRLFAGQIDQL
+152 ASDRLFAGQIDPL

-174 LEHTSRQ
+174 LQHTSKQ
-181 LQSSLWG
+181 MQSALWG
-188 LGGVRAQ
+188 LGGCRAQ

-200 LHIAREVADRIA
+200 LHIAREVADRSA

-235 QLLSGRANRVLILV
+235 QLLTGRASRVLILV

-275 RFMESDAGNPFEDT
+275 RFIESDASNPFDDA

-318 VDEAHHLVWHEDKAS
+318 VDEAHHLVWHEDQVSA
-333 REYSLVEQLA
+333 EYALVEQLA
-343 EVIAGVLL
+343 QVIPGVLL

-372 PNRFHDLKAFRAE
+372 PNRFHDLAAFRAE
-385 SENYRPVAQAVQEL
+385 SDHYRPVAEAVQEL
-399 LDKGKLSPQA
+399 LDEGRLSPKA
-409 QTTIHGFLGA
+409 HATIQGFLGA
-419 EGDALLAAVNAGDDE
+419 EGEALLAAVSDGDTQ
-434 AKSRLIRELLDR
+434 ASARLIRELLDR

-459 AVQGFPERKLH
+459 AVQGFPERQLH
-470 EYPLPC
+470 PYPVAMP
-476 PVEYLELPVGEHA
+476 EQYRELPPGEKA
-489 DLYPEVSFQA
+489 ELYPEVAFQA
-499 HSEVSEE
+499 QGDSTDDA
-506 ERWWRFDPRVDWLID
+506 RWWRFDPRVDWLID
-521 TLKMLKRVKVLVI
+521 TLKMLKRTKVLVI

-547 LRVRSGIPATV
+547 LRVRSGIPASV
-558 FHEGMNILERDR
+558 FHEGMSILERDR

-602 LVLFDLP
+602 LVMFDLP
-609 SHPDLL
+609 AHPDLL

-628 HTIELHVPFLE
+628 HTIQLHVPYLQG
-639 TSPQARLF
+639 SPQERLF

-671 GSRLLPLLESGDDD
+671 GPRLVPLLEGGDSKAWDSLVAD
-685 EWQKLINEAR
+685 AR
-695 AERERL
+695 HERERL
-701 ESELHTGRDRLLEL
+701 EAELHTGRDRLLEL

-730 LDQDDQ
+730 LEQDDQ
-736 FSLPIY
+736 FALPIY

-788 RNQALSREDMQF
+788 RAQALSREDMQF
-800 ITWEHPMVQGGMDL
+800 LTWEHPMVQGGMDL

-836 TVLLELIYVSE
+836 TVLLELLFVSE

-865 RCLLDPNGNDLS
+865 RCLLDANGNDLA
-877 SRVSFNTLNDQLE
+877 SRVAFETLNDQLE

-897 NKFIQAQRDLL
+897 NKFVQAQRDVLAK
-908 TPRINAGEEKITPK
+908 RISGGEEKILPT
-922 HAERV
+922 HIERV
-927 AEAQRRLAADTE
+927 AEAQRRLAAEAD
-939 EELARLTALQA
+939 EELARLLALQA
-950 VNPTVRDSELVA
+950 VNPSVRDSEIDA
-962 LRAQREQGLAMLEK
+962 LRKQREEGLVMLEK